1 MIKYVLFFVSL
12 VAVLAIANE
21 VNRYFLVKIPY
32 ENVTEICEMVE
43 LKSDIN
49 NAVAAAK
56 KKGYKVDF
64 DGQNAVIEV
73 QSCVCVIGLPH
84 NDYKGVSACRG

>member
-1 MIKYVLFFVSL
+1 MRKYILFFVSL
-12 VAVLAIANE
+12 VVVLAIENE
-21 VNRYFLVKIPY
+21 VNRYFLIKIPY
-32 ENVTEICEMVE
+32 ENVTEICDMVE
-43 LKSDIN
+43 SKSDIN

-64 DGQNAVIEV
+64 DGQFALIKV

-84 NDYKGVSACRG
+84 NDYKGVSACSD